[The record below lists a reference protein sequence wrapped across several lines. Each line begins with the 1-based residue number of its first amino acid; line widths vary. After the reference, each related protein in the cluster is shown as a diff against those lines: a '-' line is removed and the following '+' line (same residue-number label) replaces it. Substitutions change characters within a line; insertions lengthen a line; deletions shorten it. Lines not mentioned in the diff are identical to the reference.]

1 MSSRAENERN
11 NKTGSVSSAGRN
23 ASKAS
28 RKQTMQD
35 NDDVPPLRCLDL
47 FSGIGG
53 FARGLRFLCTT
64 AAFCDMAPKSCAVL
78 ASNKELKGVPILPD
92 VTKIDAKAL
101 RELQP
106 DMLTAGFPC
115 QDISSMLVTKDGE
128 VRAGLDGPRSR
139 LFFEIPR
146 LVRESGGKLRH
157 VFLENSPCIV
167 GRDSERVIEELQKV
181 GLNHLAYGVFAASD
195 VGALHR
201 RRRWFCL
208 ATSHPQ
214 ELPLMTKEQ
223 LGKAIRHPWHKDIP
237 RVLPRPSDPKE
248 RAALTFRNSLLGNS
262 VVPQAVAYAYQ
273 SLATILREA
282 PNTPSQLASTRSS
295 GGQREPALPLSNS
308 VVLVVTDPKR
318 RKQQL
323 MQKDPVPAGSEDA
336 AEERKV
342 FPRPKLAVMPQ
353 KSTRLNLDMR
363 DSEGNQPDRKLTQWM
378 TPRHH
383 VATWHQS
390 RQLNERAMW
399 NLSNGIYYEVG
410 TRQHCPQAK
419 DNVNHMS
426 DVCTINPRFVEN
438 LMGYPLDWT
447 KTEIGSLPWPCS
459 ETHVQPK
466 PRRAPPL
473 RGTRNS
479 PSKNSRNGQG
489 NLSTKPISKRK
500 KQSSVPK
507 SNAKTN
513 ASTNGSTSA
522 RRQKT
527 AK

>member
-1 MSSRAENERN
+1 MSSGPGNERN
-11 NKTGSVSSAGRN
+11 SKAGNASITGRN
-23 ASKAS
+23 APKSS
-28 RKQTMQD
+28 QKQMRH
-35 NDDVPPLRCLDL
+35 DDVPPLRCLDL

-53 FARGLRFLCTT
+53 FSRGLRFLCTT

-92 VTKIDAKAL
+92 VTKIDVNAL

-115 QDISSMLVTKDGE
+115 QDISSMLMTKDGE

-167 GRDSERVIEELQKV
+167 GRDSDRVIEELQKV

-214 ELPLMTKEQ
+214 ELPLMTKEH
-223 LGKAIRHPWHKDIP
+223 LGKAISHPWHKDIP
-237 RVLPRPSDPKE
+237 RVVPRPSDPKE

-282 PNTPSQLASTRSS
+282 PKTPSQLSSTSKGR
-295 GGQREPALPLSNS
+295 RESALPLSNS

-323 MQKDPVPAGSEDA
+323 MQKDPVPAGSKDA
-336 AEERKV
+336 AEERKIY
-342 FPRPKLAVMPQ
+342 PRPTLAVMPQ
-353 KSTRLNLDMR
+353 KSTPLKLEMR
-363 DSEGNQPDRKLTQWM
+363 NSDGNQPDRKLSQWM

-410 TRQHCPQAK
+410 TRQQCPQAK
-419 DNVNHMS
+419 NDVNHMS

-466 PRRAPPL
+466 PRRATPP
-473 RGTRNS
+473 RGIQGS
-479 PSKNSRNGQG
+479 PGKNSRNGRVH
-489 NLSTKPISKRK
+489 LSAKPISKTK
-500 KQSSVPK
+500 KQSFVPK
-507 SNAKTN
+507 SNAKSNANTN
-513 ASTNGSTSA
+513 AKINTSV
-522 RRQKT
+522 RGKT
-527 AK
+527 MTSK